1 MVKAALLA
9 LGDLMSP
16 DFRSVLLRAVGLT
29 FALFIVLLVIVQ
41 LAISTLV
48 LLPWPWAE
56 TMLAV
61 GTGLVLAVA
70 FFFLMAPVAAVFA
83 GLFLDTI
90 AAKVERRHYPDDK
103 PGQTLTMWDSLAT
116 GLQFAAVVLAVNILA
131 LPLVFTG
138 IGAAVLVAANAYLIG
153 REYFELAASRH
164 MGVAEARALRR
175 ANAPTIFVAGL
186 LPALLALA
194 PFLNLLMPL
203 FATSYF
209 IHLFKQ
215 AAATSD

>member
-1 MVKAALLA
+1 MVNSALLA
-9 LGDLMSP
+9 LGDLLSA
-16 DFRSVLLRAVGLT
+16 DFRSIVLRAVGLT
-29 FALFIVLLVIVQ
+29 LALFVALFFIVQ
-41 LAISTLV
+41 MAIATLV

-61 GTGLVLAVA
+61 GTGLVLLVA

-83 GLFLDTI
+83 GLFLDAI
-90 AAKVERRHYPDDK
+90 AEKVERRHYPGDRA
-103 PGQTLTMWDSLAT
+103 GQAMSLADSLAT
-116 GLQFAAVVLAVNILA
+116 SLQFAAVVLVVNILA

-164 MGVAEARALRR
+164 MSVAEARALRR
-175 ANAPTIFVAGL
+175 ANAPSIFMAGL
-186 LPALLALA
+186 LPALFALV
-194 PFLNLLMPL
+194 PLLNLLMPL

-209 IHLFKQ
+209 IHVFKR
-215 AAATSD
+215 AAATSA

>member
-1 MVKAALLA
+1 MVSSALLA
-9 LGDLMSP
+9 LGDLLSP

-29 FALFIVLLVIVQ
+29 LALFVALFFVVQ
-41 LAISTLV
+41 MAITTLV

-61 GTGLVLAVA
+61 GTGLVLLVA

-90 AAKVERRHYPDDK
+90 AEKVERRHYPDDRA
-103 PGQTLTMWDSLAT
+103 GQAMSLADSLAT
-116 GLQFAAVVLAVNILA
+116 SLQFAAVVLVVNVLA

-138 IGAAVLVAANAYLIG
+138 LGAAVIVAANAYLIG

-164 MGVAEARALRR
+164 MSVAEARALRR
-175 ANAPTIFVAGL
+175 ANAPSIFMAGL
-186 LPALLALA
+186 LPALFALV
-194 PFLNLLMPL
+194 PLLNLLMPL

-209 IHLFKQ
+209 IHLFKR
-215 AAATSD
+215 ATATSA